1 MVLSNGRRANSAD
14 WFAQASTAREKAAE
28 LRAMAAQLQATATTL
43 AMSSSPITRI
53 FDGTTWGGGRAQRTD
68 ADMHDAAS
76 TIRYVAQQA
85 TTDVDELNREAR
97 TYDETAETCEAEGK
111 RQSFLEAEAEAL
123 TARQRQAAAHAAT
136 SAAAA
141 SQATH
146 TGQPT
151 ANAPESQD
159 PPKLIF
165 APIET
170 TPAPSSE
177 PEATAPDPTDNY
189 NF

>member
-1 MVLSNGRRANSAD
+1 MPNSAD

-136 SAAAA
+136 SARTSATA
-141 SQATH
+141 SQAAD

-151 ANAPESQD
+151 TIPPPAQD

-170 TPAPSSE
+170 TPAPGSE
-177 PEATAPDPTDNY
+177 PKATAPDPTDNY